1 MTKTRLLH
9 GTGHSSVD
17 CRVLKEYSKK
27 YATQQSHKE
36 SEAWSGGK
44 INRVKSVKFD
54 GNVKEVNIMEHDYYN
69 PNKKKKK
76 LAKNRKSESK
86 KADPEELGR
95 SYGIDRL
102 NIGEAKHD
110 SSDT

>member
-36 SEAWSGGK
+36 NEAWSGGK
-44 INRVKSVKFD
+44 INRGKSVKFD
-54 GNVKEVNIMEHDYYN
+54 GNVKEVNIMEHDYSI
-69 PNKKKKK
+69 PNKKKKNWLK
-76 LAKNRKSESK
+76 SAKVRAK
-86 KADPEELGR
+86 K
-95 SYGIDRL
+95 
-102 NIGEAKHD
+102 
-110 SSDT
+110 